1 MKINTTP
8 RLLPYL
14 VASGAL
20 QEEPFS
26 LVDVGASGGIEPHWR
41 CFGGAL
47 RAVGFDMLVNEVDR
61 LNQEEQNPQVRYC
74 AGRVGYARYAE
85 LIGDSYFSTNI
96 QERSSSRR
104 ALELLRVSHVDT
116 YDQTHT
122 GVVSSDLIELDEYF
136 LNTAPA
142 DIDFIKTDADSHDY
156 EVLLGSKEL
165 LVKAPVMGLL
175 VEAPFSGGLHPAAT
189 LFANVDVFLRNR
201 GFSLYDFDLR
211 RYSRA
216 SLPKPFRW
224 MQPCE
229 TESGQLNW
237 ADCLYLRDI
246 GIEGYEE
253 QWKVTLSVAKLLKLC
268 CLHEL
273 FGLEDCAAEVLLKY
287 RDSLSKYVEV
297 EACLDLLTPALPDG
311 KQVGYRE
318 YIAFFENNVEAF
330 YSGR

>member
-1 MKINTTP
+1 MRINTTP
-8 RLLPYL
+8 RFLPYL
-14 VASGAL
+14 VGSGAL
-20 QEEPFS
+20 KEEPFS
-26 LVDVGASGGIEPHWR
+26 LADVGASGGIEPHWR
-41 CFGGAL
+41 CFGEAL
-47 RAVGFDMLVNEVDR
+47 KAVGFDMLVNEVDR
-61 LNQEEQNPQVRYC
+61 LNKEEPNPTVRYR

-85 LIGDSYFSTNI
+85 LIGGSQFSTNI

-116 YDQTHT
+116 YDRTGT
-122 GVVSSDLIELDEYF
+122 GVTSSEFIELDDYF
-136 LNTAPA
+136 LRVAPA

-156 EVLLGSKEL
+156 EVLLGAKQL
-165 LVKAPVMGLL
+165 IAQAPVMGLL
-175 VEAPFSGGLHPAAT
+175 VEAPFSGGLNPAAT
-189 LFANVDVFLRNR
+189 LFANVDVFLRNL
-201 GFSLYDFDLR
+201 GFSLFDFDLR

-216 SLPKPFRW
+216 ALPKPFRW

-237 ADCLYLRDI
+237 ADCLYLRDL

-253 QWKVTLSVAKLLKLC
+253 HWKVTVSTSKLLKLC

-287 RDSLSKYVEV
+287 RDSLSKHVDV

-311 KQVGYRE
+311 RQVSYRE
-318 YIAFFENNVEAF
+318 YIQFFENNVESF